1 MSASHGLPGQ
11 CPLRL
16 YALVVLFML
25 ATSANGALQIEVTTG
40 EVMEGD
46 SDSVW
51 YWLFVVALI
60 GSGSCAAFP
69 IALRVFPRV
78 RFPTDRRAHCAW
90 FPGLTFVNIRLLNGG
105 LLSVPFIR
113 RPKPNQKKRRLK
125 RLLRLWSI
133 VATARAAERAAKAAA
148 FFAQTWS
155 SWATGVKE
163 WRRDNYRRYWQTVPP
178 ARKLFYLVIA
188 LLADGVFI
196 AGLAPPS
203 PSSDT
208 LTTLTPS
215 QLTVSPFMTHDGHST
230 HLLDHQKHMQEQ
242 QLAMLLA
249 LGPAHFEAGL
259 AAADGG

>member
-1 MSASHGLPGQ
+1 M
-11 CPLRL
+11 
-16 YALVVLFML
+16 
-25 ATSANGALQIEVTTG
+25 
-40 EVMEGD
+40 
-46 SDSVW
+46 
-51 YWLFVVALI
+51 
-60 GSGSCAAFP
+60 
-69 IALRVFPRV
+69 
-78 RFPTDRRAHCAW
+78 
-90 FPGLTFVNIRLLNGG
+90 NIRLLNGG

-148 FFAQTWS
+148 FFAQTWA

-230 HLLDHQKHMQEQ
+230 HLLDHQKHMQ
-242 QLAMLLA
+242 
-249 LGPAHFEAGL
+249 
-259 AAADGG
+259 